1 MTREPEGGTAD
12 RDAVLVRANP
22 EYVLVWAVPYE
33 AMPSGTRPR
42 SESTASPSPP
52 AAAEHI
58 FISYA
63 WEDRVVADWLTLRL
77 TAAGYR
83 VWCDRFKM
91 LGGERFPEQIDHAI
105 KHQTFRMLGLLSRHS
120 LHKPNPVNERTLALA
135 IARERDIDFYIPLA
149 LEELKATDLNWMI
162 SSITFIPFTEWAD
175 GLQRVL
181 KKLSSLGAPR
191 PLRALAAKSFST
203 RSCRWT

>member
-1 MTREPEGGTAD
+1 
-12 RDAVLVRANP
+12 VRANP
-22 EYVLVWAVPYE
+22 EYVFVWAVPYE

-42 SESTASPSPP
+42 SEAVASPSSPTAP
-52 AAAEHI
+52 AEHI

-63 WEDRVVADWLTLRL
+63 WENRVVADWLTLRL

-91 LGGERFPEQIDHAI
+91 LGGERFPAQIDHAI

-135 IARERDIDFYIPLA
+135 IARERNIDFYIPLD
-149 LEELKATDLNWMI
+149 LEGLTATDLNWMI
-162 SSITFIPFTEWAD
+162 SSIRD
-175 GLQRVL
+175 RQRYAL
-181 KKLSSLGAPR
+181 HPSTPLGGARSRAGPGDRANVAHRMR
-191 PLRALAAKSFST
+191 P
-203 RSCRWT
+203 